1 MKPGSDPYKY
11 FRIEAHEILD
21 GLTRG
26 LLDLEKQGGEGEELI
41 GQCFRYAHTLKG
53 AARVVKQLKI
63 AEVAHAIEDAL
74 APYRESGEPI
84 SPEYVTELLRLL
96 DIIREE
102 VSLLDAPPEDSLR
115 TPRIVKENAAPL
127 AGADRFDTLRIATAE
142 MDEILDGISE
152 AAVQLGPLRAGA
164 DAVVQAQR
172 AAATIADLVAARR
185 EEALVHESGVS
196 QRWLTKLEAA
206 AVNLRSSLAFAQREI
221 SSGLG
226 RIQSEFNEVKA
237 RASTLRLVP
246 ASAAFGPVEL
256 AVRDAAEWLGKQVE
270 LEVSGGDTRLEGH
283 ILSALRD
290 ALIHIVRNA
299 VDHGIEPPGERIAVG
314 KPPEGR
320 VSLRVERRGSR
331 VAFVCSDDGRG
342 IDLSAVR
349 RSASDK
355 GLLVSSDGDV
365 LSPQET
371 LMLIFQAGVSTSG
384 MVTEISG
391 RGVGLDVV
399 RTTVARLKGE
409 LTARST
415 PGLGTTIELVVP
427 VSLTSLTALTMS
439 ADSLLALIPLDAVR
453 GTARLVAGDIIR
465 TAESESVLYEGEVV
479 PYASMA
485 AVLGSKAPPLASRH
499 AWSAVI
505 VQWAGQRAAL
515 GVDKLLG
522 TMDVL
527 IKPLPLAAGPQPV
540 VLGAAFDA
548 QGDPLLVMDP
558 QGVVG
563 AVRFA
568 KPVHSEEPARHP
580 ALPILVIDDSLTT
593 RMLEQSIL
601 ESAGYQVDLAS
612 SGEEGL
618 KKASSRRYALFIVDI
633 EMPGINGFEFVSR
646 VKADTTLKRIPVI
659 MVTSLSS
666 AADRRRGAEVGV
678 DDYIVKGEFDQKHFV
693 QKVADLIGGSHG
705 GGSHVGGNHVGGSH
719 VGGSHVEGGHAS

>member
-26 LLDLEKQGGEGEELI
+26 LLDLEKQGGESEELI

-53 AARVVKQLKI
+53 AARVVRQLRI

-102 VSLLDAPPEDSLR
+102 VALLDKPPEPVERVGR
-115 TPRIVKENAAPL
+115 TPKEGVAA
-127 AGADRFDTLRIATAE
+127 AIGADRFDTLRIGIGE

-152 AAVQLGPLRAGA
+152 AAVQLWPLRAGA
-164 DAVVQAQR
+164 DAVGQAQR
-172 AAATIADLVAARR
+172 AAATIMDLVAARR
-185 EEALVHESGVS
+185 EEGAPADGAS
-196 QRWLTKLEAA
+196 QRWLAKLEAA
-206 AVNLRSSLAFAQREI
+206 ATTLRTQLSFAHREI
-221 SSGLG
+221 GSGLG
-226 RIQSEFNEVKA
+226 RIQSEFNEVKT

-246 ASAAFGPVEL
+246 ASVAFGPVEL
-256 AVRDAAEWLGKQVE
+256 AVRDAAEWLGKVVE
-270 LEVSGGDTRLEGH
+270 LEVSGGDIRLEGH

-299 VDHGIEPPGERIAVG
+299 VDHGIEMPDERIAAG
-314 KPPEGR
+314 KPAEGR
-320 VSLRVERRGSR
+320 VNLWVERRGSR

-342 IDLSAVR
+342 IDLVAVR
-349 RSASDK
+349 RSAADK
-355 GLLVSSDGDV
+355 GLIASSEGDG
-365 LSPQET
+365 LTAQEEM
-371 LMLIFQAGVSTSG
+371 MLIFQAGVSTSD

-409 LTARST
+409 LSARTT
-415 PGLGTTIELVVP
+415 PGLGTTIELIVP
-427 VSLTSLTALTMS
+427 VSLSSLTVLAMS
-439 ADSLLALIPLDAVR
+439 ADGLFALIPLDAIR
-453 GTARLVAGDIIR
+453 GTLRLVPSDVIR
-465 TAESESVLYEGEVV
+465 TAESESILYEGEIV
-479 PYASMA
+479 PYAPMVG
-485 AVLGSKAPPLASRH
+485 VLGSKAPTPAPRK

-505 VQWAGQRAAL
+505 VQWAGQRIAL

-522 TMDVL
+522 TLDVL
-527 IKPLPLAAGPQPV
+527 IKPLPAAAGLQPV
-540 VLGAAFDA
+540 VLGAAFDP

-568 KPVHSEEPARHP
+568 KPALFEEPARP
-580 ALPILVIDDSLTT
+580 VTLPILVIDDSLTT

-601 ESAGYQVDLAS
+601 ESAGYHVDLAS

-618 KKASSRRYALFIVDI
+618 KKASSRRYSLFIVDI
-633 EMPGINGFEFVSR
+633 EMPGINGFEFVAR
-646 VKADTTLKRIPVI
+646 AKADAALKRVPVI

-693 QKVADLIGGSHG
+693 QKVADLVGASH
-705 GGSHVGGNHVGGSH
+705 
-719 VGGSHVEGGHAS
+719 A

>member
-74 APYRESGEPI
+74 APYRESGDPI
-84 SPEYVTELLRLL
+84 SAEYVTELLRLL

-102 VSLLDAPPEDSLR
+102 VVLLDKPAQPIERAPRLIKDG
-115 TPRIVKENAAPL
+115 AAPVL
-127 AGADRFDTLRIATAE
+127 GADRFDTLRIATGE

-164 DAVVQAQR
+164 DAVGHAQR
-172 AAATIADLVAARR
+172 AAASILDLISARR
-185 EEALVHESGVS
+185 EEGAPTDNAS
-196 QRWLTKLEAA
+196 QRWLARLEAA
-206 AVNLRSSLAFAQREI
+206 AVSLRSSLSFAHREI
-221 SSGLG
+221 GSGLG
-226 RIQSEFNEVKA
+226 RIQSEFNEVKT

-256 AVRDAAEWLGKQVE
+256 AVRDAAEWLGKHVD

-299 VDHGIEPPGERIAVG
+299 VDHGIEPPDERIAAG
-314 KPPEGR
+314 KPPDGR
-320 VSLRVERRGSR
+320 ITLRVERRGSR

-342 IDLSAVR
+342 IDLAAVR
-349 RSASDK
+349 RSAAEK
-355 GLLVSSDGDV
+355 GLIASSDGESV
-365 LSPQET
+365 TSQET
-371 LMLIFQAGVSTSG
+371 LMLIFQAGVSTSD

-415 PGLGTTIELVVP
+415 PGLGTTLELIVP
-427 VSLTSLTALTMS
+427 VSLSSLTALAMG
-439 ADSLLALIPLDAVR
+439 AEGLLALIPLDAVR
-453 GTARLVAGDIIR
+453 GTLRLVPGDIIR
-465 TAESESVLYEGEVV
+465 TAESESILYEGEIV
-479 PYASMA
+479 PYAPMVG
-485 AVLGSKAPPLASRH
+485 VLGSKAPPVVPRQ

-505 VQWAGQRAAL
+505 VQWAGQRTAL

-522 TMDVL
+522 TVDVL
-527 IKPLPLAAGPQPV
+527 IKPLPAAAGPQAV
-540 VLGAAFDA
+540 LLGAAFDA

-558 QGVVG
+558 QGVVA

-568 KPVHSEEPARHP
+568 KPVLSDEPSRP
-580 ALPILVIDDSLTT
+580 VTLPILVIDDSLTT

-618 KKASSRRYALFIVDI
+618 KKASSRRYSLFIVDI
-633 EMPGINGFEFVSR
+633 EMPGINGYEFVAR
-646 VKADTTLKRIPVI
+646 AKADATLKRVPVI

-666 AADRRRGAEVGV
+666 AADRRRGIEVGV

-693 QKVADLIGGSHG
+693 QKVADL
-705 GGSHVGGNHVGGSH
+705 VGAS
-719 VGGSHVEGGHAS
+719 HAS

>member
-1 MKPGSDPYKY
+1 VSI
-11 FRIEAHEILD
+11 RTLVNTNAREVL
-21 GLTRG
+21 
-26 LLDLEKQGGEGEELI
+26 GGP
-41 GQCFRYAHTLKG
+41 
-53 AARVVKQLKI
+53 
-63 AEVAHAIEDAL
+63 
-74 APYRESGEPI
+74 AP
-84 SPEYVTELLRLL
+84 
-96 DIIREE
+96 DQ
-102 VSLLDAPPEDSLR
+102 
-115 TPRIVKENAAPL
+115 APL
-127 AGADRFDTLRIATAE
+127 ALHRRLPGYEETPLVDAPGIAEALGVGKVWVKDESARLGLPAFKVLGA
-142 MDEILDGISE
+142 SW
-152 AAVQLGPLRAGA
+152 AVYKALEERLPGGEFGDWETVEELKEKLEPLRPL
-164 DAVVQAQR
+164 DLV
-172 AAATIADLVAARR
+172 AATDGNHGRALARVAGLLGLGARIFVPEEMVAARR
-185 EEALVHESGVS
+185 EEGATEDNAS

-206 AVNLRSSLAFAQREI
+206 AVSLRASLSFAHREI

-226 RIQSEFNEVKA
+226 RIQSEFTEVKT

-256 AVRDAAEWLGKQVE
+256 AVRDAAEWLGKQVD

-299 VDHGIEPPGERIAVG
+299 VDHGIEPPHERIDAG
-314 KPPEGR
+314 KHPDGR
-320 VSLRVERRGSR
+320 VTLRVERRGSR

-342 IDLSAVR
+342 IDLGAVR
-349 RSASDK
+349 RSAMEK
-355 GLLVSSDGDV
+355 GLIAPSGGEGLTT
-365 LSPQET
+365 QEN
-371 LMLIFQAGVSTSG
+371 LMLIFQAGVSTSD

-409 LTARST
+409 LSARST
-415 PGLGTTIELVVP
+415 PGLGTIIELIVP
-427 VSLTSLTALTMS
+427 VSLSSLTALAMS
-439 ADSLLALIPLDAVR
+439 ADGHLALIPLDAVR
-453 GTARLVAGDIIR
+453 GTLRLLPGDVIR
-465 TAESESVLYEGEVV
+465 TAESESVLYEGEIV
-479 PYASMA
+479 PYAPMVG
-485 AVLGSKAPPLASRH
+485 VLGSKSSQPTPRH

-505 VQWAGQRAAL
+505 VQWAGQRTAL

-522 TMDVL
+522 TVDVL
-527 IKPLPLAAGPQPV
+527 IKPLPVAAGLQAV
-540 VLGAAFDA
+540 LLGAAFDA

-568 KPVHSEEPARHP
+568 KPVTSDEAVRHP
-580 ALPILVIDDSLTT
+580 TLPILVIDDSLTT

-633 EMPGINGFEFVSR
+633 EMPGINGFEFVAR
-646 VKADTTLKRIPVI
+646 AKADATLKRVPVI

-666 AADRRRGAEVGV
+666 AADRKRGAEVGV

-693 QKVADLIGGSHG
+693 QKVADLVGASHA
-705 GGSHVGGNHVGGSH
+705 
-719 VGGSHVEGGHAS
+719 AS